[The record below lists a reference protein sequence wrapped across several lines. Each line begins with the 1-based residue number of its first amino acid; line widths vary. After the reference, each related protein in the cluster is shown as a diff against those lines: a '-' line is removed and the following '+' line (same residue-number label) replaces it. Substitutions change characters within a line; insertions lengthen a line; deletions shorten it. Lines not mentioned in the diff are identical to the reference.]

1 MVTNQIVHPYKH
13 KGHKKIKW
21 IKNLL
26 SDFFVLGLFAIFPEA
41 GGGGEKTVLYMFRK
55 AGLLYIGVVI
65 DGVCI
70 RMSRHTHLLV
80 FKVELF

>member
-41 GGGGEKTVLYMFRK
+41 GGGAKKQSFICLEKQAYYT
-55 AGLLYIGVVI
+55 
-65 DGVCI
+65 
-70 RMSRHTHLLV
+70 
-80 FKVELF
+80 